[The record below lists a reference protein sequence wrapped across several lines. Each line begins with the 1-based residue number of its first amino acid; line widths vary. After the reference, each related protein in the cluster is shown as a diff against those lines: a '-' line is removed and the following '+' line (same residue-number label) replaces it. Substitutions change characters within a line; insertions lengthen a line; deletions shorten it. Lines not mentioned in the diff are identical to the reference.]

1 MTYTPQNRRTPG
13 HPAGESKKLS
23 LRVNFD
29 RRLKLEFHGSK
40 ITTDAGLL
48 AYREL
53 DDALELTDAA
63 GDVFAD
69 SRTGKNGWHGMR
81 GQFRQSLFGRVGSYE
96 DVNDAERL
104 ARDPAMRWIVGG
116 KAVERQA
123 ASTSQ
128 MARFETELLASDV
141 NIEALTDMSGSWI
154 DKVHDRRPPK
164 MIILDLDS
172 SVSPTHGEQ
181 EGTAYNGHFGCTCY
195 HPLFLFN
202 QFGDLERCSLR
213 PGNVHSADGWRD
225 VLEPVVER
233 YRKRTLRRYFRGDAA
248 FALPDLYEFLEAENY
263 KYVIRLKANKV
274 LQDCIAHLLT
284 RPVGRPPN
292 HVRRYYANFSYQA
305 KSWGRKRRVVA
316 KVEWHPGELY
326 PRVGFIVTN
335 LSRPAKRVVAFY
347 NHRGTAEQYI
357 KEGKYAIK
365 WTRLSCSKFR
375 NNEVRLQ
382 LHALAYNLAN
392 FMRTLALPEEVA
404 QWSLTTLREKLVKIG
419 AKVVRHGRYVTF
431 QLAEVAM
438 PGSLFEKILGLID
451 DLRRRPVPV

>member
-96 DVNDAERL
+96 DVNDAGRL
-104 ARDPAMRWIVGG
+104 ARDPNMRWIAGG
-116 KAVERQA
+116 PAVERQA

-347 NHRGTAEQYI
+347 NHRGTAEQHI

-365 WTRLSCSKFR
+365 WTRLSCRKFR

-404 QWSLTTLREKLVKIG
+404 HWSLTTLREKLVKIG